1 MRPKLDKS
9 ISTSDFKNHYWLKEE
24 LIAFCKEIG
33 ISSNGGKL
41 EITARI
47 IHYLDNGEIP
57 FFPVSK
63 EKKSYSTFDWNNA
76 TLDKET
82 IITDNYKNTEN
93 VRSFFCKTIGL
104 HFKFNVAFMDWMKAN
119 TGKTLDDACTE
130 WTNISKQKKEKTI
143 KTDIAP
149 QFEYNTFIR
158 DFLLDNPQQNLKDA
172 INCWNIKRQMPGSKK
187 YSKTDLNL

>member
-47 IHYLDNGEIP
+47 IHYLDKGEIP

-63 EKKSYSTFDWNNA
+63 KKKSCSTFDWNNA
-76 TLDKET
+76 TLNKET

-104 HFKFNVAFMDWMKAN
+104 HFKFNVTFMDWMKAN

-130 WTNISKQKKEKTI
+130 WTSISKQKKEKTI
-143 KTDIAP
+143 KTNIAP

-158 DFLLDNPQQNLKDA
+158 DFLLDNPKHNLKDA